1 MNYKIS
7 IIVPFFYKEKKLIG
21 VDTPNFDLL
30 SFNKCLS
37 AIFKLKYKNYEVILV
52 SDNSSQSSIELTKKY
67 PCKLVKLKNNNG
79 AANARNQGAKLAS
92 GQILVFLDSDVEI
105 KDNSLTIINNYN
117 NIKNNEGIL
126 QGVYSHKPNYNSM
139 TQYVHSY
146 QCYHVFFETKKKK
159 YTETLCTCFVAIKKK
174 YFFKVKGFNSNFS
187 GAETEDL
194 DLGYRLMAK
203 NHKIQLEK
211 KLRTIHHTNYGILYF
226 IKKIVSRH
234 TSEMKMYLRN
244 KKDIIKRTQQLSH
257 TPVLLSII
265 LIAIKTLIIFGNFFY
280 KIPNF
285 NEIFITLILLF
296 ILTNIKFLKFLLN
309 SKGFL
314 VALRSLFYMFFH
326 FFLLMICIV
335 FGILDFYVLRNK
347 Y

>member
-7 IIVPFFYKEKKLIG
+7 IIVPFFYKERIVG
-21 VDTPNFDLL
+21 ENTPDFDLL

-37 AIFKLKYKNYEVILV
+37 AIFKSKYKNYEVILV
-52 SDNSSQSSIELTKKY
+52 SDNSSPSSIKLTKKY
-67 PCKLVKLKNNNG
+67 PYKLIKLKKNNG
-79 AANARNQGAKLAS
+79 AANARNRGAKLAS
-92 GQILVFLDSDVEI
+92 GQILVFLDSDVEV

-117 NIKNNEGIL
+117 NKKDNVGIL

-203 NHKIQLEK
+203 NHKIQLEQRLK
-211 KLRTIHHTNYGILYF
+211 TIHHTNYGILYF

-244 KKDIIKRTQQLSH
+244 KKDIFKRTQQLSH
-257 TPVLLSII
+257 TPVLISII
-265 LIAIKTLIIFGNFFY
+265 LIAIKILIIFGNFFY

-285 NEIFITLILLF
+285 NEILISLIFLF
-296 ILTNIKFLKFLLN
+296 ILTNIKFLRFLLN

-314 VALRSLFYMFFH
+314 VAVRSAFYMFFH
-326 FFLLMICIV
+326 FFLLMMCIV
-335 FGILDFYVLRNK
+335 FGILDFYVFRNK

>member
-1 MNYKIS
+1 MDYKIS

-21 VDTPNFDLL
+21 AANTNLDLL

-37 AIFKLKYKNYEVILV
+37 SIFKSKYKNYEVILV
-52 SDNSSQSSIELTKKY
+52 SDNSSKSSIKLTKKY
-67 PCKLVKLKNNNG
+67 PCKLVKLKKNNG
-79 AANARNQGAKLAS
+79 AANARNQGAKIAK
-92 GQILVFLDSDVEI
+92 GEILVFLDSDVEI

-117 NIKNNEGIL
+117 NKKNNEGIL

-146 QCYHVFFETKKKK
+146 QCYHVFFETKKRK
-159 YTETLCTCFVAIKKK
+159 YTETLCTCFIAIKKE
-174 YFFKVKGFNSNFS
+174 YFFKVKGFNNNFS

-203 NHKIQLEK
+203 NHKIRLEK
-211 KLRTIHHTNYGILYF
+211 KLKTIHHTNYGILYF

-244 KKDIIKRTQQLSH
+244 KKDIVRRAKQLSH
-257 TPVLLSII
+257 TSVLLSII
-265 LIAIKTLIIFGNFFY
+265 LIAMKSLLVFVNLFY

-285 NEIFITLILLF
+285 SEILVILILLF
-296 ILTNIKFLKFLLN
+296 IFTKIKFLKFLLN

-314 VALRSLFYMFFH
+314 VTLRSLFYMFFH
-326 FFLLMICIV
+326 FFLLMMCIA
-335 FGILDFYVLRNK
+335 FGILDFYVFRNR

>member
-7 IIVPFFYKEKKLIG
+7 IIVPFFYKERIVG
-21 VDTPNFDLL
+21 VDTPDFDLL

-37 AIFKLKYKNYEVILV
+37 AIFKSKYKNYEVILV
-52 SDNSSQSSIELTKKY
+52 SDNSSQSSIKLTKKY
-67 PCKLVKLKNNNG
+67 PCKIVRLKKNNG
-79 AANARNQGAKLAS
+79 AANARNQGAKLAN
-92 GQILVFLDSDVEI
+92 GQILAFLDSDVEI
-105 KDNSLTIINNYN
+105 KDNSLTIINDYN
-117 NIKNNEGIL
+117 NKKNNEGIL
-126 QGVYSHKPNYNSM
+126 QGVYSHKPNYKSSM
-139 TQYVHSY
+139 TQYWHSY

-174 YFFKVKGFNSNFS
+174 YFFKIKGFNSNFS
-187 GAETEDL
+187 GAQTEDL
-194 DLGYRLMAK
+194 DLGYRLMNK

-211 KLRTIHHTNYGILYF
+211 KLKTIHHTNYGIFYF

-244 KKDIIKRTQQLSH
+244 KKDIIRRVQQLSH

-265 LIAIKTLIIFGNFFY
+265 FITATILIVFGNLFY

-285 NEIFITLILLF
+285 NEILITLILLF
-296 ILTNIKFLKFLLN
+296 IFTNIKFLKFLLN

-314 VALRSLFYMFFH
+314 VTLKSLFYMFFH
-326 FFLLMICIV
+326 FFLLMICIL
-335 FGILDFYVLRNK
+335 FGILDFYVFRNK